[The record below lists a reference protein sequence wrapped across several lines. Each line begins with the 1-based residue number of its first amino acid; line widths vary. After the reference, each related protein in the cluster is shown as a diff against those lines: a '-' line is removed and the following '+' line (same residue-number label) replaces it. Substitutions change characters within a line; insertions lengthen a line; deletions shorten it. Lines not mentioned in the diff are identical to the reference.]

1 MARSIVASLLLAFL
15 SSASARMQMTETLYA
30 GGSCTGTATA
40 SATLPMATCVAVS
53 TAYREAWWGSPPDPM
68 SAYMVMFHLGSSLQY
83 CTASTELL
91 CETAMRDVVTSW
103 IASDYSGA
111 SPAVATYPNTASAF
125 CASYEATAAELV
137 SGGMCWSADNDEW
150 ECPLAGCRIKYELA
164 EAPPPASPTLITES
178 LYRDDC
184 DGTPAVTFTT
194 ASGECEAAPSEYRE
208 AWSNDPD
215 EEWNPKDD
223 PIGAYSGFSRDAIS
237 GVVTWCWGST
247 QVACESGFAGAPYGT
262 DTYLDARPTQ
272 LCGDYRAS
280 EGVDVCWAEVD
291 DYCAF
296 TNCHGKITTVAG
308 SPAPPPPPSP
318 PSFPIITDEDIAA
331 AGALVG
337 GVLIAVIVAPIV
349 GIALLVVLII
359 VCVCCCC
366 KKKPAATKPSATVA
380 A

>member
-1 MARSIVASLLLAFL
+1 MFAVFWRRRNSLFGNREAAILAFL
-15 SSASARMQMTETLYA
+15 SAASARMQLTETLYA
-30 GGSCTGTATA
+30 GGSCTGIATA
-40 SATLPMATCVAVS
+40 SATLPLGTCVAVS
-53 TAYREAWWGSPPDPM
+53 TAYREAWGWGSPPDPM

-83 CTASTELL
+83 CTASSQLL

-111 SPAVATYPNTASAF
+111 SPAVATYPDTASAF

-164 EAPPPASPTLITES
+164 EAPPPASPPTLITES

-208 AWSNDPD
+208 AWSNFPD
-215 EEWNPKDD
+215 EWNPKDD

-308 SPAPPPPPSP
+308 SPAPLPSGSGTVNANSRP
-318 PSFPIITDEDIAA
+318 AS
-331 AGALVG
+331 
-337 GVLIAVIVAPIV
+337 VATTSV
-349 GIALLVVLII
+349 SNS
-359 VCVCCCC
+359 VCC
-366 KKKPAATKPSATVA
+366 ADSVGS
-380 A
+380 